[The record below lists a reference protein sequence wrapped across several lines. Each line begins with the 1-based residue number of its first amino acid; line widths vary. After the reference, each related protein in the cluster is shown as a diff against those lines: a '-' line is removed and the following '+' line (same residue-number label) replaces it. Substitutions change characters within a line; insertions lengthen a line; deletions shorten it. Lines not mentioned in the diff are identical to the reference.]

1 MAQMSEPSQRTGAG
15 FKGPAELVL
24 AAEIAHRYYLDE
36 RTKVEI
42 ADEFRLSRFRVARL
56 LQVARQEGVVRI
68 EIQQSG
74 AIDLDRSIRLRER
87 FGLEHAVVVDCA
99 EGDPALLRA
108 ALGRA
113 AADLLGE
120 VVSAGDLIGLAW
132 ARCVQSMVRQVRR
145 LPQASVVQLT
155 GVLPRP
161 QDPSGSIDD
170 ETAVDVVR
178 DLARVCRGPAY
189 LYFAPFLVP
198 DAATARA
205 LRRQPEIVRAF
216 GKASSADVAVAGIGR
231 WAPGLSTLYQAATP
245 PERTALAQAGVCAEM
260 AGICLAA
267 DGEPLHTPFNDRM
280 IAVEAA
286 QLRAASHRIAIP
298 YGSEKYP
305 AVLAAL
311 RSGLVT
317 MLVTHSA
324 LAEALLSR
332 DEPAR
337 P

>member
-1 MAQMSEPSQRTGAG
+1 MSAPSVRPVTA

-24 AAEIAHRYYLDE
+24 AAEIARRYYLDNQ
-36 RTKVEI
+36 TKVEI
-42 ADEFRLSRFRVARL
+42 AEDLRLSRFRVARL
-56 LQVARQEGVVRI
+56 LQVARQEGLVRI

-74 AIDLDRSIRLRER
+74 TIDLDRSIRLRER
-87 FGLEHAVVVDCA
+87 FGLEHAVVVDCP
-99 EGDPALLRA
+99 EQDQHSLRA
-108 ALGRA
+108 MLGRA
-113 AADLLGE
+113 AADLLAE
-120 VVSAGDLIGLAW
+120 VVSAGDLVGLAW
-132 ARCVQSMVRQVRR
+132 ARCVQAMVRQAQRM
-145 LPQASVVQLT
+145 PQASVVQLT

-161 QDPSGSIDD
+161 HDPSGSIYD

-198 DAATARA
+198 DAATAQA

-216 GKASSADVAVAGIGR
+216 DKASSADVAVVGIGG
-231 WAPGLSTLYQAATP
+231 WAPGLSTLYQAASP
-245 PERTALAQAGVCAEM
+245 PERAELARAGVCAEM

-267 DGEPLHTPFNDRM
+267 DGEPLRTPLNERM
-280 IAVEAA
+280 ISVNAA
-286 QLRAASHRIAIP
+286 QFGAMSQRIAIP
-298 YGSEKYP
+298 YGSDKNP

-317 MLVTHSA
+317 MLVTHSS
-324 LAEALLSR
+324 LAEALLVR
-332 DEPAR
+332 DQPSGA

>member
-1 MAQMSEPSQRTGAG
+1 MSAPDLPPPTA

-24 AAEIAHRYYLDE
+24 AAEIARLYYLDGM
-36 RTKVEI
+36 TKVEI
-42 ADEFRLSRFRVARL
+42 ADQLRLSRFRVARL

-74 AIDLDRSIRLRER
+74 TIDLDRSIRLRER
-87 FGLEHAVVVDCA
+87 FGLEHVVVVDCP
-99 EGDPALLRA
+99 EGDPQSLRS

-120 VVSAGDLIGLAW
+120 VVGAGDLIGLAW

-155 GVLPRP
+155 GVLP
-161 QDPSGSIDD
+161 QDLTGQLD
-170 ETAVDVVR
+170 EDTAVDIVR
-178 DLARVCRGPAY
+178 DLARVTKGPAY

-198 DAATARA
+198 DAATALA

-216 GKASSADVAVAGIGR
+216 GKASSADVAVVGIGR

-267 DGEPLHTPFNDRM
+267 DGEPLHTPFNERM
-280 IAVEAA
+280 ISVDAA
-286 QLRAASHRIAIP
+286 QFRAMSQRIAIP
-298 YGSEKYP
+298 YGSDKHA

-317 MLVTHSA
+317 MLVTHSS
-324 LAEALLSR
+324 LAEALLTHDQPPGSS
-332 DEPAR
+332 
-337 P
+337 

>member
-1 MAQMSEPSQRTGAG
+1 MPTGTA
-15 FKGPAELVL
+15 FRGPAELVL
-24 AAEIAHRYYLDE
+24 AAEIARRYFLDG

-42 ADEFRLSRFRVARL
+42 ADEFRISRFRVARL
-56 LQVARQEGVVRI
+56 LEVAKQEGVVRI

-74 AIDLDRSIRLRER
+74 TIDLDRSIRLRER

-99 EGDPALLRA
+99 EGDPHLLRA

-113 AADLLGE
+113 AADLLAE

-132 ARCVQSMVRQVRR
+132 ARCVQSMVRQIRKM
-145 LPQASVVQLT
+145 PQASVVQLT

-161 QDPSGSIDD
+161 HEPSTSIDD
-170 ETAVDVVR
+170 ETAVDIVR
-178 DLARVCRGPAY
+178 DLARISRGPAY

-216 GKASSADVAVAGIGR
+216 GKAAAADVAVAGIGR

-245 PERTALAQAGVCAEM
+245 PERTALARAGVCAEM
-260 AGICLAA
+260 AGVCLAA

-280 IAVEAA
+280 IAVDAA

-298 YGSEKYP
+298 YGREKHP

-317 MLVTHSA
+317 MMVTHSS
-324 LAEALLSR
+324 LAEALLTH
-332 DEPAR
+332 DQPTA

>member
-1 MAQMSEPSQRTGAG
+1 MSEPSQRGGSA
-15 FKGPAELVL
+15 FRGPAELVL
-24 AAEIAHRYYLDE
+24 AAEIARRYYLDE

-87 FGLEHAVVVDCA
+87 FGLEHAVVIDCA
-99 EGDPALLRA
+99 EGDAGLLRS

-113 AADLLGE
+113 AADLLAE
-120 VVSAGDLIGLAW
+120 VVSSGDLVGLAW
-132 ARCVQSMVRQVRR
+132 ARCVQSMVRHSRR
-145 LPQASVVQLT
+145 MPQASVVQLT

-161 QDPSGSIDD
+161 LDPPAGADD

-178 DLARVCRGPAY
+178 DLARICRGPAY

-216 GKASSADVAVAGIGR
+216 GKAASADVAVVGIGR
-231 WAPGLSTLYQAATP
+231 WAPGLSTLYHAATP
-245 PERTALAQAGVCAEM
+245 PERTALARAGVCAEM
-260 AGICLAA
+260 AGVCLAA
-267 DGEPLHTPFNDRM
+267 DGEPLHTPFNERM
-280 IAVEAA
+280 IAVDAE
-286 QLRAASHRIAIP
+286 QLRAMSQRIAIP
-298 YGSEKYP
+298 YGRDKHP

-317 MLVTHSA
+317 MLVTHSS
-324 LAEALLSR
+324 LAEALLTHDQR
-332 DEPAR
+332 DLT
-337 P
+337 

>member
-1 MAQMSEPSQRTGAG
+1 MSEPVTPPGTAFR
-15 FKGPAELVL
+15 GPAELVL
-24 AAEIAHRYYLDE
+24 AAEISRRYYLDG

-56 LQVARQEGVVRI
+56 LQVAKQEGVVRI
-68 EIQQSG
+68 EIHQSG
-74 AIDLDRSIRLRER
+74 TIDLDRSIRLRER

-99 EGDPALLRA
+99 EGDPVLLRA

-113 AADLLGE
+113 AADLLTE

-132 ARCVQSMVRQVRR
+132 ARCVQAMVRHTRR

-161 QDPSGSIDD
+161 IELSGAADD

-178 DLARVCRGPAY
+178 ELAKVCRGPAY

-205 LRRQPEIVRAF
+205 MRRQPEIVRAF
-216 GKASSADVAVAGIGR
+216 GKAASADVGVVGIGR

-245 PERTALAQAGVCAEM
+245 PERTALVRAGVCAEM
-260 AGICLAA
+260 AGVCLAA

-280 IAVEAA
+280 IAVDAA
-286 QLRAASHRIAIP
+286 QLRAMSHRIAIP
-298 YGSEKYP
+298 YGTDKHP

-317 MLVTHSA
+317 MLVTHSS
-324 LAEALLSR
+324 LAEALLTR
-332 DEPAR
+332 DERHPS
-337 P
+337 

>member
-1 MAQMSEPSQRTGAG
+1 MSAPTERSATA

-24 AAEIAHRYYLDE
+24 AAEIARRYYLE
-36 RTKVEI
+36 GQTKVEI
-42 ADEFRLSRFRVARL
+42 ADELRLSRFRVARL

-74 AIDLDRSIRLRER
+74 TIDLDRSIRLRER
-87 FGLEHAVVVDCA
+87 FGLEHAVVVDTP
-99 EGDPALLRA
+99 EGDPHSLRA

-120 VVSAGDLIGLAW
+120 VLPPGGLVGLAW

-155 GVLPRP
+155 GVLPRDLAG
-161 QDPSGSIDD
+161 QND
-170 ETAVDVVR
+170 EDTAVDLVR
-178 DLARVCRGPAY
+178 HLARVSRGPAY

-198 DAATARA
+198 DAATAHA
-205 LRRQPEIVRAF
+205 LRRQPEIIRAF
-216 GKASSADVAVAGIGR
+216 GKATSADVAVFGVGG
-231 WAPGLSTLYQAATP
+231 WAPGLSTLYQGATP
-245 PERTALAQAGVCAEM
+245 PERVELVRAGVCAEL
-260 AGICLAA
+260 AGVCLAS
-267 DGEPLHTPFNDRM
+267 DGTPVHTPFSERM
-280 IAVEAA
+280 ITVDAA
-286 QLRAASHRIAIP
+286 QIAAMSQRIAIP
-298 YGSEKYP
+298 YGIDKHP

-317 MLVTHSA
+317 MLVTHSS
-324 LAEALLSR
+324 LAEALLAR
-332 DEPAR
+332 DQPSGS

>member
-1 MAQMSEPSQRTGAG
+1 MSAPEQRPPTA

-24 AAEIAHRYYLDE
+24 AAEIARRHYL
-36 RTKVEI
+36 RGQTKVEI
-42 ADEFRLSRFRVARL
+42 ADDLRVSRFRVARL
-56 LQVARQEGVVRI
+56 LQVARQAGMVRI

-74 AIDLDRSIRLRER
+74 TIDLDRSIRLRER
-87 FGLEHAVVVDCA
+87 FGLEHAVVVDCP
-99 EGDPALLRA
+99 ERDHQSLRSM
-108 ALGRA
+108 LGRA
-113 AADLLGE
+113 AADLLAE
-120 VVSAGDLIGLAW
+120 VVTAGDLIGLAW
-132 ARCVQSMVRQVRR
+132 ARSVQSMVRQAQRM
-145 LPQASVVQLT
+145 PQASVVQLT

-161 QDPSGSIDD
+161 NPRSGSIED

-198 DAATARA
+198 DAATAQA

-216 GKASSADVAVAGIGR
+216 DKASSADVAVVGIGG

-245 PERTALAQAGVCAEM
+245 PERAEGARAGVCAEI
-260 AGICLAA
+260 AGVCLAA
-267 DGEPLHTPFNDRM
+267 GGEPLHTPLNERM
-280 IAVEAA
+280 ISVTAA
-286 QLRAASHRIAIP
+286 QFGAMSQRIAIP
-298 YGSEKYP
+298 YGSDKHA

-317 MLVTHSA
+317 MLVTHSS
-324 LAEALLSR
+324 LAEALLER
-332 DEPAR
+332 DQPSGT